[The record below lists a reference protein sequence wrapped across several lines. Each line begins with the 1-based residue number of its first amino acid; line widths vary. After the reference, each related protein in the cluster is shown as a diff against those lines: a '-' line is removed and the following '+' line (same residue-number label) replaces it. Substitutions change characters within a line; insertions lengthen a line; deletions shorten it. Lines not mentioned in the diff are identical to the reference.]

1 MNKNLLLATGLIAV
15 GVIIYMRINKKPV
28 EVTVIAPVKDE
39 TSNACG
45 ACSSANGE
53 NWN

>member
-28 EVTVIAPVKDE
+28 EVTVVAPPKAE
-39 TSNACG
+39 NSNACG
-45 ACSSANGE
+45 LCSGANGE